1 MSERRS
7 EAADCT
13 CPRTDGY
20 RIKRRGCP
28 AHAETDAAYWRDRDR
43 RKFGTDSPHEPTDEF
58 VRRAFAE
65 GARALW
71 PDSRDPGWIVTFSR
85 WLDARVAEFQHNALE
100 MARKA
105 DIAEARSE
113 GADAA
118 IERARDVLDGWE
130 HDGPKGYEFHLLI
143 LRVREALDGATRAC
157 RRCECGVDGDG
168 QCPCGCDEPNDCDH
182 DWLDRPESDTREC
195 LICGTEVAG

>member
-28 AHAETDAAYWRDRDR
+28 AHAETDAAYWRDSDR

-71 PDSRDPGWIVTFSR
+71 PDSRDPGWIVTFNR
-85 WLDARVAEFQHNALE
+85 LLARERGVA
-100 MARKA
+100 
-105 DIAEARSE
+105 
-113 GADAA
+113 
-118 IERARDVLDGWE
+118 
-130 HDGPKGYEFHLLI
+130 
-143 LRVREALDGATRAC
+143 
-157 RRCECGVDGDG
+157 
-168 QCPCGCDEPNDCDH
+168 
-182 DWLDRPESDTREC
+182 
-195 LICGTEVAG
+195 